1 MDVKQTSLVA
11 LLVMGSLLIPGP
23 GVSWAA
29 KEQSRPL
36 LDNPRDYSVPFREGE
51 SLRYQINWKPIFVM
65 PAFKAGELAL
75 SIKESHYNKRP
86 VYTIS
91 GTASS
96 EGLLSSVTGL
106 KVRDRFESNI
116 DHETF
121 RSYRILRQTRRNE
134 RKRDLEV
141 LFEYE
146 QDSTWVREWN
156 TEVQPPLEIKNERLT
171 GIPGPVA
178 DILSVFYLARLRTLH
193 PGDSYL
199 IHLNDRGKIKPI
211 TIRVQEQ
218 EVVPTDIGAFETVRI
233 STMGGLFNN
242 GGDLRIWYS
251 TDRLRIPVKFEADV
265 KLGKVYGKIIGV
277 DTPKMTKS
285 VIQID

>member
-1 MDVKQTSLVA
+1 
-11 LLVMGSLLIPGP
+11 
-23 GVSWAA
+23 
-29 KEQSRPL
+29 
-36 LDNPRDYSVPFREGE
+36 
-51 SLRYQINWKPIFVM
+51 
-65 PAFKAGELAL
+65 
-75 SIKESHYNKRP
+75 
-86 VYTIS
+86 
-91 GTASS
+91 
-96 EGLLSSVTGL
+96 
-106 KVRDRFESNI
+106 
-116 DHETF
+116 
-121 RSYRILRQTRRNE
+121 
-134 RKRDLEV
+134 
-141 LFEYE
+141 
-146 QDSTWVREWN
+146 
-156 TEVQPPLEIKNERLT
+156 IKNERLT

-199 IHLNDRGKIKPI
+199 IHLNARGTIRPI
-211 TIRVQEQ
+211 TIRVQEH